1 MAEKNIFT
9 VTATKV
15 VGPKISGRPRY
26 GFENSDGETFLV
38 SAQDFVVRAS
48 GTGSVIVTSD
58 GFEITVQKPLAD
70 IATALSA
77 SDATGT

>member
-15 VGPKISGRPRY
+15 KGPQVNGRPPY
-26 GFENSDGETFLV
+26 SAEPSDGETFLI
-38 SAQDFVVRAS
+38 STQDFIARAS
-48 GTGSVIVTSD
+48 GTGSVIVTSG